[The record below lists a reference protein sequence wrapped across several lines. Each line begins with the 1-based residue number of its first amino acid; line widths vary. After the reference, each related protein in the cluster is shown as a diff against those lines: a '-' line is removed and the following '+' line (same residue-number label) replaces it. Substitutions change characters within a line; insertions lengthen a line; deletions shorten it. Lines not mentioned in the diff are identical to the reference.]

1 MGFIL
6 GPITNRAWTRPIN
19 RSTTFAEHNIWQR
32 LFLRLFFFGNLAH
45 PNIYY
50 GKEKCLDAKKKR
62 KNKIKQ
68 NEATI

>member
-32 LFLRLFFFGNLAH
+32 LFLRLFFLAIW
-45 PNIYY
+45 PIQTFIMAS
-50 GKEKCLDAKKKR
+50 KSV
-62 KNKIKQ
+62 
-68 NEATI
+68 